1 MKKTIN
7 LSLFLIVS
15 LIVVGFKNTAVK
27 ADTTGQWAPDA
38 RVPGYL
44 DDTFTPFLVADRNR
58 TVHAFASQWINDG
71 SRRLAIV
78 YRKWSLT
85 VGWTRPEDIIL
96 APTGDAQILGAFLD
110 STDMM
115 HIIFMFGGARDSAV
129 YYSFAPAANA
139 DLVEAWSTPV
149 MVGENASDIDSAAIG
164 GDNQGNLFIIYTGN
178 KDGNGVYFVSS
189 DNSGKTWSEQS
200 TVFLTY
206 DTTLMPYSLRLAMG
220 QDGQVRATW
229 NVVTSTGVDETL
241 YFANYSISNSKWDI
255 ITELDTRT
263 DLPEYFGP
271 SFPAMVDNGKEIVIM
286 YNGGNPFPG
295 RHVPLGRPVQLVQ
308 LSSDGGKS
316 WSRPLGPFPY
326 HVGRSGEHALVLD
339 GTGIPH
345 CLFVQRIE
353 NTTSDGDHSIIGGVW
368 HSAFINGNWTNPDR
382 FVTTYS
388 PHDIR
393 AVVSQGNVLLVV
405 WREDPGAGNHGVWFS
420 YTVLN
425 TPELPVIPLST
436 VPVTIVAQPLPTPT
450 LLPAIPTP
458 TPEINVLE
466 ELPPSRWINNPV
478 FPLVAGVAP
487 VVLIVIGLFVAYRYF
502 TNRRE

>member
-1 MKKTIN
+1 
-7 LSLFLIVS
+7 
-15 LIVVGFKNTAVK
+15 
-27 ADTTGQWAPDA
+27 
-38 RVPGYL
+38 
-44 DDTFTPFLVADRNR
+44 
-58 TVHAFASQWINDG
+58 
-71 SRRLAIV
+71 
-78 YRKWSLT
+78 
-85 VGWTRPEDIIL
+85 
-96 APTGDAQILGAFLD
+96 
-110 STDMM
+110 
-115 HIIFMFGGARDSAV
+115 
-129 YYSFAPAANA
+129 
-139 DLVEAWSTPV
+139 
-149 MVGENASDIDSAAIG
+149 
-164 GDNQGNLFIIYTGN
+164 
-178 KDGNGVYFVSS
+178 
-189 DNSGKTWSEQS
+189 
-200 TVFLTY
+200 
-206 DTTLMPYSLRLAMG
+206 
-220 QDGQVRATW
+220 
-229 NVVTSTGVDETL
+229 
-241 YFANYSISNSKWDI
+241 
-255 ITELDTRT
+255 
-263 DLPEYFGP
+263 
-271 SFPAMVDNGKEIVIM
+271 M